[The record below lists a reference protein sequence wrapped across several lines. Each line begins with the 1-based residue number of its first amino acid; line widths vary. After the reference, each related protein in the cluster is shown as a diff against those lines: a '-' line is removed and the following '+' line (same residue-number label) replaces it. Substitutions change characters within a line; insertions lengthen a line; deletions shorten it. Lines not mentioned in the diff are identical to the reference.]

1 MAQQLTLPKTN
12 AERKAA
18 LLKTQQECCF
28 YCRIR
33 FNISDARGSQH
44 PQDATIDH
52 FIPLSRGGAKGWSN
66 RVLSC
71 RRCNGRKGNRLP
83 MAEEMERWNAL
94 RISWPHLP
102 CLDLNFAYK
111 KRCCH
116 CHEWINPIRLKQ
128 SIDSRG
134 ETRTCSERCRRK
146 LKTRGSSEVEATRSQ
161 GSVLASPH
169 DRHLPSHHY
178 RTERTSRALAS
189 GEGHVKLQFGN
200 TPTAQGFSRCSRQF
214 LGLLVKI
221 LKWFEAP

>member
-1 MAQQLTLPKTN
+1 VECSQNFVATPPVPGLELRLQ
-12 AERKAA
+12 EA
-18 LLKTQQECCF
+18 LL
-28 YCRIR
+28 
-33 FNISDARGSQH
+33 
-44 PQDATIDH
+44 
-52 FIPLSRGGAKGWSN
+52 
-66 RVLSC
+66 
-71 RRCNGRKGNRLP
+71 
-83 MAEEMERWNAL
+83 
-94 RISWPHLP
+94 
-102 CLDLNFAYK
+102 
-111 KRCCH
+111 H

-169 DRHLPSHHY
+169 DRHLPSHHC

-189 GEGHVKLQFGN
+189 SERHAKLYFGN

-214 LGLLVKI
+214 LGLLVRI